1 MYEEKEEQGK
11 GLKLFLIITFVVIAI
26 LTVLWSTDLIRLE
39 STEDETEQEE
49 LAGEDTNSSRSKADF
64 VITEKEWRSMKREV
78 KQLKSELAQTKSE
91 LEQLKNGSSKS
102 TTTTRTST
110 TAQRT
115 ATSQTTQTTQ
125 TAHTTAASKP
135 TTPTDI
141 KPDDVTLVNYS
152 HDWVSADATVALKNN
167 TNHAISSVTGRIIYY
182 DMSGNMLD
190 YQDFTERVSIDPG
203 MVKSFTLRGD
213 NPRDSYAYYKSK
225 VSISNPERKYKV
237 KFELKSYK

>member
-64 VITEKEWRSMKREV
+64 VITENEWRSMKREV
-78 KQLKSELAQTKSE
+78 KQLKSELAQTKNE
-91 LEQLKNGSSKS
+91 LEQLKKGSSKS

-115 ATSQTTQTTQ
+115 ASSQTAQ
-125 TAHTTAASKP
+125 TTAASEN
-135 TTPTDI
+135 TTPSDKGQSAITMVQYSHDAYTSSATITLQNNTNKTITDI
-141 KPDDVTLVNYS
+141 K
-152 HDWVSADATVALKNN
+152 W
-167 TNHAISSVTGRIIYY
+167 RIVYY
-182 DMSGNMLD
+182 DMKENMLD
-190 YQDFTERVSIDPG
+190 YQDFTRRVSIDPG
-203 MVKSFTLRGD
+203 MVKKIEVSGYNDR
-213 NPRDSYAYYKSK
+213 SYYYYKSHP
-225 VSISNPERKYKV
+225 STTYPERKYKV
-237 KFELKSYK
+237 KFELKDYQ

>member
-49 LAGEDTNSSRSKADF
+49 LAGEDTDF
-64 VITEKEWRSMKREV
+64 SFSEEDFITLEVDLRALQREV

-91 LEQLKNGSSKS
+91 LERLKKSSSKS
-102 TTTTRTST
+102 TTTTRTPI

-115 ATSQTTQTTQ
+115 ATSQTAQTT
-125 TAHTTAASKP
+125 TASDP
-135 TTPTDI
+135 TTPTNI
-141 KPDDVTLVNYS
+141 KSDDVTLVNYS

-203 MVKSFTLRGD
+203 MVKSFTLRGY

>member
-1 MYEEKEEQGK
+1 MYEEREEQGK
-11 GLKLFLIITFVVIAI
+11 GLKVFLIITFVIIAI
-26 LTVLWSTDLIRLE
+26 LTVLWSTGLIRLE
-39 STEDETEQEE
+39 STEDETEQEV
-49 LAGEDTNSSRSKADF
+49 AGEDADF
-64 VITEKEWRSMKREV
+64 SFSEEDLINLEVDLRALQREV
-78 KQLKSELAQTKSE
+78 KQLKSELAQTKNE
-91 LEQLKNGSSKS
+91 LEQLKKGSSKS

-115 ATSQTTQTTQ
+115 ASSQTAQ
-125 TAHTTAASKP
+125 TTAASKP

-141 KPDDVTLVNYS
+141 KPDDVSLVNYS

-203 MVKSFTLRGD
+203 MVKSFTLRGY
-213 NPRDSYAYYKSK
+213 NPRDSYAYYKSE
-225 VSISNPERKYKV
+225 VSFSNPDRKYKV
-237 KFELKSYK
+237 KFELKSYTVK